1 MASRSPSWQRLVLPS
16 GARVILAPL
25 PGRTSVSVSLLCG
38 VGSRWEQRRLA
49 GISHFL
55 EHIVFKGTERY
66 PDSRAVS
73 ESVEGVGGVLN
84 ASTDKEL
91 TAFWARVPRRHLE
104 LAIDVL
110 TDLAFAPKIEA
121 DEVERERNV
130 VLEELSTYLDQPS
143 DLVQMDFDELIWKA
157 HPLARDPA
165 GSKASLARIGAP
177 ELAQYRNAF
186 YRPER
191 LVVVLSGG
199 FDPSRA
205 MRLLERRLEPAL
217 AKQSAAVP
225 LGDDGGTPL
234 PLPPEFEVKVRRRR
248 GEQVHLLLGARCSS
262 YLSSERWILDV
273 LNTILGE
280 GMSSRLFLEL
290 RERQAL
296 AYDVHS
302 FTARH
307 RDSGAFGIYIA
318 TQPERAVTAVRGA
331 MAEVGRL
338 AQEQLSALDL
348 ERTKDQIEGRMLLQT
363 ESAGALSE
371 FLGHQELLTEGI
383 LSPTEVVENVK
394 AVTASQVQSLAGRLL
409 HGGGWRVAA
418 VGPLVGQE
426 QLQEA
431 MAVGG

>member
-1 MASRSPSWQRLVLPS
+1 M
-16 GARVILAPL
+16 ILAPL

-91 TAFWARVPRRHLE
+91 TAFWARVPRQRLE

-110 TDLAFAPKIEA
+110 TDLTFAPKIEA
-121 DEVERERNV
+121 DEVERELNV

-165 GSKASLARIGAP
+165 GSRASLARIGAP
-177 ELAQYRNAF
+177 ELAAYRSAF

-205 MRLLERRLEPAL
+205 LRLLERRLEPAL
-217 AKQSAAVP
+217 AKQAAAVP

-248 GEQVHLLLGARCSS
+248 GEQVHLLIGARCSS

-273 LNTILGE
+273 LNTVLGE

-290 RERQAL
+290 RERLAL

-318 TQPERAVTAVRGA
+318 TQPERAVTAVKGA
-331 MAEVGRL
+331 MAEVRRL
-338 AQEQLSALDL
+338 AQEPLSALDL

-383 LSPTEVVENVK
+383 LSPTEVVESVK
-394 AVTASQVQSLAGRLL
+394 AVSASQVQSLAGRLL
-409 HGGGWRVAA
+409 NGGGWRVAA
-418 VGPLVGQE
+418 VGPLVGQQ

-431 MAVGG
+431 MADGG